1 MIDINI
7 PGFGQQTIEH
17 VVFDYNGTI
26 AKDGVLIKGVK
37 DGIKQ
42 FSDKV
47 RFHVITADTF
57 GFVKKQ
63 LNGIDCALTIIPEK
77 DQAQSKLDYIQKLG
91 TQHTLCVGNGSNDR
105 MMLKAAC
112 IGIAVLQEE
121 GLSCDCL
128 LSSDLV
134 IKHVLDMFGFLN
146 IPQRLIATLR
156 T

>member
-1 MIDINI
+1 MIGIRI
-7 PGFGQQTIEH
+7 PGVGQKTIEH

-37 DGIKQ
+37 EGIKQ

-47 RFHVITADTF
+47 GFHVITADTF
-57 GFVKKQ
+57 GFVKKE
-63 LNGIDCALTIIPEK
+63 LNGIDCTLIIIPEK
-77 DQAQSKLDYIQKLG
+77 DQAQSKLDYIQTLG
-91 TQHTLCVGNGSNDR
+91 TQQTLCVGNGSNDR

-121 GLSCDCL
+121 GLSCDSL

-134 IKHVLDMFGFLN
+134 VRHVLDVFGFLN
-146 IPQRLIATLR
+146 TPERLIATLR

>member
-1 MIDINI
+1 MIGIKI

-26 AKDGVLIKGVK
+26 AKDGVLIEGVK
-37 DGIKQ
+37 EGMKQ

-57 GFVKKQ
+57 GFVKKE
-63 LNGIDCALTIIPEK
+63 LNGIDCTLTIIPEK
-77 DQAQSKLDYIQKLG
+77 DQVQSKLDYIRKLG
-91 TQHTLCVGNGSNDR
+91 THQTLCVGNGSNDR
-105 MMLKAAC
+105 MMLKASC

-121 GLSCDCL
+121 GLSCDSL

-134 IKHVLDMFGFLN
+134 IKHILDAFGFLN
-146 IPQRLIATLR
+146 TPERLIATLR